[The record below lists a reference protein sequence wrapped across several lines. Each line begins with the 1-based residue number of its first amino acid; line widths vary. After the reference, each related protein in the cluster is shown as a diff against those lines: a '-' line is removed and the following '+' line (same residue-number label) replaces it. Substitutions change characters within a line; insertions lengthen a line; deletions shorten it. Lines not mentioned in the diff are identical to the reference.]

1 MRHAT
6 GDLAAHLFMQLED
19 VTAKFR
25 YPCVT
30 DIKIGA
36 QTHDPTASQEKI
48 AYEKRKCPQAAQIGF
63 RLLGMK
69 VKSDSHGDTWRNR
82 AFELAV
88 PHETTHA
95 LLACGANCNP
105 RSVSAL

>member
-1 MRHAT
+1 
-6 GDLAAHLFMQLED
+6 MQLED

-25 YPCVT
+25 RPCVT

-69 VKSDSHGDTWRNR
+69 VTFGIPRDTWRNE

-88 PHETTHA
+88 PGRFA
-95 LLACGANCNP
+95 ARIKILSG
-105 RSVSAL
+105 

>member
-1 MRHAT
+1 
-6 GDLAAHLFMQLED
+6 MQLED

-36 QTHDPTASQEKI
+36 QTYDPNASQEKI
-48 AYEKRKCPQAAQIGF
+48 AYEKRKCPQAAEIGF

-69 VKSDSHGDTWRNR
+69 VKKTRRVPRGAWRNE
-82 AFELAV
+82 AFESVRIGGAV
-88 PHETTHA
+88 EVLVAYYATW
-95 LLACGANCNP
+95 G
-105 RSVSAL
+105 